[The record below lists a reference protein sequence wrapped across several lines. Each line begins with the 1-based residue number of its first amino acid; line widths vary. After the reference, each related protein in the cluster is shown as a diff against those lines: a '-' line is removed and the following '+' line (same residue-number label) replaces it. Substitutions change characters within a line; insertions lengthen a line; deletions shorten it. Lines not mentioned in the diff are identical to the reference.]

1 MTLQWEFKTWD
12 RSDKVRD
19 PIQGEFFSTDA
30 IRNPAEA
37 FVRETVQ
44 NSLDAG
50 IGTPVRVRFYVSGL
64 QAAVPPARMARYFNG
79 AWSHFT
85 AGGNGLRDVPSPTEV
100 CPFLV
105 CEDFSTRGLEGDPAQ
120 WQEFVDQKNHFY
132 YFFRTEGRSAKSD
145 QERGRW
151 GIGKYVFP
159 RSSRINS
166 FFAVTVRRDKRRLL
180 MGQAVLKSH
189 RLGDNF
195 YKPDG
200 WFGQDFDGLVLP
212 FEDTAL
218 IDEFCADFKLT
229 RENQAG
235 LSVVVPWYD
244 EEVKLSDI
252 IAAAARDYFYKI
264 LSGDLVIDVETPTE
278 KITLTADT
286 LEPTVRAKD
295 PELADELAPL
305 FELSKWAIE
314 LDPKELNHI
323 DVPPPENSYKWIDGL
338 IPVDLV
344 SSLRQRIQTGE
355 RIGFRIHLN
364 VYPKDKQPLLSYF
377 DVFLVRDDADEK
389 GRPVFIRGGII
400 ISDVRPPARA
410 RGIRAVVVVDDQPL
424 ATLLGDS
431 ENPAHTQWQ
440 KDGSNFKG
448 KYKYGPSYIEFV
460 TGSVVA
466 IVRAIVETEQEVD
479 PTLLIDFFSLPS
491 TEGGLKQKGKGPD
504 GKKKQT
510 SPPPSPH
517 PPRKPQRFRINRISG
532 GFSVT
537 PGDADALLPP
547 RLEIRTAYDVRRG
560 NPITRYRSED
570 FRLNQAPIKANLKG
584 LQLIECEDNRML
596 VAVLDK
602 DFGLTVNGFDENRDL
617 VIRAAVKGDTGD
629 TTV

>member
-12 RSDKVRD
+12 RGDKVRD
-19 PIQGEFFSTDA
+19 SIQGEFFSTDA

-50 IGTPVRVRFYVSGL
+50 IGTPVRVRFYISGSE
-64 QAAVPPARMARYFNG
+64 AAVPPARMARYFNG

-85 AGGNGLRDVPSPTEV
+85 ADGNGLRDVPLPSAV

-105 CEDFSTRGLEGDPAQ
+105 CEDFATRGLEGDPAQ
-120 WQEFVDQKNHFY
+120 WQEFIDQKNHFY
-132 YFFRTEGRSAKSD
+132 YFFRTDGRSAKSE

-200 WFGQDFDGLVLP
+200 WFGREDDGLVLP
-212 FEDTAL
+212 FEDDTL
-218 IDEFCADFKLT
+218 IDEFYADFRLT
-229 RENQAG
+229 RGNQPG

-244 EEVKLSDI
+244 HEIEFGDI
-252 IAAAARDYFYKI
+252 IAAAARDYFFTI

-278 KITLTADT
+278 KVTLTADT
-286 LEPTVRAKD
+286 LEPALRGKD

-305 FELSKWAIE
+305 FELSRFAIE
-314 LDPKELNHI
+314 LGPKDFSHI
-323 DVPPPENSYKWIDGL
+323 DVPPPEHSYKWIDGIISAQL
-338 IPVDLV
+338 I
-344 SSLRQRIQTGE
+344 SALRQRIQTGE
-355 RIGFRIHLN
+355 RIAFRIHLN
-364 VYPKDKQPLLSYF
+364 VYPKDKKPEPSWF
-377 DVFLVRDDADEK
+377 DVFLVRDDSDEK
-389 GRPVFIRGGII
+389 GRPVFIRQGII

-410 RGIRAVVVVDDQPL
+410 RGIRSIVVVQDRPL

-440 KDGSNFKG
+440 KDSSNFKG
-448 KYKYGPSYIEFV
+448 KYKHGPSFIEFV
-460 TGSVVA
+460 TGSVAA

-491 TEGGLKQKGKGPD
+491 DGGLKQKRKGEKE
-504 GKKKQT
+504 KKKQLVT
-510 SPPPSPH
+510 PPPH
-517 PPRKPQRFRINRISG
+517 KPQRFRINRING
-532 GFSVT
+532 GFSIT
-537 PGDADALLPP
+537 PGDDGAPLPP

-560 NPITRYRSED
+560 NPLSRYRPED
-570 FRLNQAPIKANLKG
+570 FRLDKAPIKISATGMDIL
-584 LQLIECEDNRML
+584 ECHENRML

-602 DFGLTVNGFDENRDL
+602 DFNLTVNGFDENRDV